1 MDDRRKKHS
10 SSLDLMDRIVQAQ
23 PFTSESLLKA
33 RMKAAAREHRRPFC
47 LRGANGPLMA
57 IYYAPGVAPS
67 PAGDLLFVPPF
78 AEEMNRC
85 RAMVALQARA
95 LSE

>member
-33 RMKAAAREHRRPFC
+33 RMKAAARG
-47 LRGANGPLMA
+47 LRVGIHGLAMGGLGGPS
-57 IYYAPGVAPS
+57 S
-67 PAGDLLFVPPF
+67 P
-78 AEEMNRC
+78 
-85 RAMVALQARA
+85 
-95 LSE
+95 LSETDFPFGPSGLGGERGETGA